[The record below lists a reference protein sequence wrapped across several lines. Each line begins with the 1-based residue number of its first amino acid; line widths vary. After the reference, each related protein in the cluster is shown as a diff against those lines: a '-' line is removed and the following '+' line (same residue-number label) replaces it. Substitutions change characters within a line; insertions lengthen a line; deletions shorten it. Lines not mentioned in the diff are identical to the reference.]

1 MKPAAKLKLAALGAG
16 VLLLT
21 LWPQVGLSAARQGL
35 IVWAGALVPAL
46 FPYCFLAI
54 ALQRGGLGRLLG
66 RKLGGLARVLG
77 CPEDGAGAIVC
88 GWLGGNPTGA
98 ALTAICAERGG
109 PRAAYLRLAWL
120 SSACSPAFA
129 LGALEQAL
137 PGAGWTLLVASWL
150 GILASA
156 VPLRLL
162 TSNSAIARRLGNVEP
177 LKGSLANAR
186 PVAATTSG
194 ASSTGVSRSNSRSI
208 DVGTTGA
215 HMSRAGS
222 AAVGADGGTK
232 SHSGSAGLSTS
243 NAHSTGAGTTGA
255 HISHASSPAVSA
267 DGVTSSRAGST
278 GFSTSNTRSTGVGTT
293 GAHMSRAG
301 SAAAGADGGTPSRAG
316 SAAIGAA
323 EATSSRAGSA
333 RTAYANANL
342 RAAEAKDSFARET
355 APASTASPAAA
366 SPALEAARAT
376 LLVGCWVVLFS
387 VLSAYMYLGVML
399 LAPGLPPIVPACMH
413 ALMEMAGGSLTLAE
427 LPGAH
432 VLPLVCFAITFGGL
446 SIGMQALSLLRPVG
460 IPSGL
465 YLLGKAVQGVL
476 AALICAVLSRAGA
489 AEAFARATEVLPS
502 PPTAPLALVALG
514 LAVIA
519 ALLNRRYI
527 AWDKLNSK
535 PAPTG
540 QGAHSA

>member
-46 FPYCFLAI
+46 FPYCFLAT

-186 PVAATTSG
+186 PAAATTSG

-208 DVGTTGA
+208 DVGTIGA

-243 NAHSTGAGTTGA
+243 NARSTGAGTTGA
-255 HISHASSPAVSA
+255 RISQ
-267 DGVTSSRAGST
+267 AGST
-278 GFSTSNTRSTGVGTT
+278 AVD
-293 GAHMSRAG
+293 
-301 SAAAGADGGTPSRAG
+301 ADGGTQSRAG

-333 RTAYANANL
+333 RTEYVRADL
-342 RAAEAKDSFARET
+342 RDAEAKDSFARET

-489 AEAFARATEVLPS
+489 VEAFARATEVLPS

>member
-194 ASSTGVSRSNSRSI
+194 ASPTGVSRSNSGSI

-215 HMSRAGS
+215 HISRAS
-222 AAVGADGGTK
+222 
-232 SHSGSAGLSTS
+232 
-243 NAHSTGAGTTGA
+243 
-255 HISHASSPAVSA
+255 
-267 DGVTSSRAGST
+267 
-278 GFSTSNTRSTGVGTT
+278 
-293 GAHMSRAG
+293 
-301 SAAAGADGGTPSRAG
+301 SAAAGADGGT
-316 SAAIGAA
+316 
-323 EATSSRAGSA
+323 SSRAGSA
-333 RTAYANANL
+333 HTAYASADL
-342 RAAEAKDSFARET
+342 RDAEAKDSFASET

-489 AEAFARATEVLPS
+489 VEAFARATEVLPS

>member
-77 CPEDGAGAIVC
+77 YPEDGAGAIVC

-186 PVAATTSG
+186 PAAATTSG
-194 ASSTGVSRSNSRSI
+194 ASSTGVSRSNSGSI
-208 DVGTTGA
+208 DIGTTGA
-215 HMSRAGS
+215 HMSHAGS
-222 AAVGADGGTK
+222 AAVGADG
-232 SHSGSAGLSTS
+232 
-243 NAHSTGAGTTGA
+243 
-255 HISHASSPAVSA
+255 V
-267 DGVTSSRAGST
+267 
-278 GFSTSNTRSTGVGTT
+278 
-293 GAHMSRAG
+293 
-301 SAAAGADGGTPSRAG
+301 TPSRAG

-489 AEAFARATEVLPS
+489 VEAFARATEVLPS

>member
-208 DVGTTGA
+208 D
-215 HMSRAGS
+215 
-222 AAVGADGGTK
+222 
-232 SHSGSAGLSTS
+232 
-243 NAHSTGAGTTGA
+243 
-255 HISHASSPAVSA
+255 
-267 DGVTSSRAGST
+267 
-278 GFSTSNTRSTGVGTT
+278 VGTT

>member
-77 CPEDGAGAIVC
+77 CSEDGAGAIVC

-194 ASSTGVSRSNSRSI
+194 ASPTGVSRSNSRSI

-232 SHSGSAGLSTS
+232 SHSGSAGFSTS
-243 NAHSTGAGTTGA
+243 NARSTGVGTTGA
-255 HISHASSPAVSA
+255 HMSQASSPAAGA
-267 DGVTSSRAGST
+267 DGVTPSRAGSA
-278 GFSTSNTRSTGVGTT
+278 GFSTSNARSTGVGTT
-293 GAHMSRAG
+293 GAHMSRA
-301 SAAAGADGGTPSRAG
+301 SSPAAGADGV
-316 SAAIGAA
+316 
-323 EATSSRAGSA
+323 TSSRAGSA
-333 RTAYANANL
+333 HTEYVRADL
-342 RAAEAKDSFARET
+342 RDAEAKDSFARET

-489 AEAFARATEVLPS
+489 VEAFARATEVLPS